1 MSRIFPAPII
11 GESAASGAQVIDGS
25 LRFDSSKKN
34 YLTRTPSSAG
44 NNKTFTF
51 STWTKG
57 LGNGTF
63 FCNGVDGTGDNGL
76 YIMITSD
83 SFYVGTWTSGW
94 QWYVDTN
101 RLFRDDGWY
110 HLVVSVDTTISSP
123 ASDRVKLYVNG
134 V

>member
-25 LRFDSSKKN
+25 LKFDSSKKN

-51 STWTKG
+51 SSWTKG

-63 FCNGVDGTGDNGL
+63 FCNGDTNVDGDNGL
-76 YIMITSD
+76 
-83 SFYVGTWTSGW
+83 
-94 QWYVDTN
+94 
-101 RLFRDDGWY
+101 
-110 HLVVSVDTTISSP
+110 
-123 ASDRVKLYVNG
+123 
-134 V
+134 